1 MSTFLSIISF
11 IAFTTGGFILLNLS
25 FFDFTDDLASF
36 LNKEKKLTIK
46 EKINQINST
55 EDRGIRKV
63 VNEAKTIL
71 EITGRS
77 EKMNVLWIAS
87 IIFFIIGVVFSLSV
101 GNIFL
106 VPVLTIGLALLP
118 FWYIIYTSHSYQKET
133 NEELE
138 SALSTITTSYLRSEN
153 IIQAVE
159 ENIDYLNPP
168 VSEVF
173 SFFLSQT
180 KLITSNTKLAIK
192 NIKPKIY
199 NEVFQ
204 EWCDVLISCMDNK
217 NLKYTLVPI
226 VQKLSDERV
235 VSAELDTMLYE
246 PMKEYITM
254 AILLFSNIPIIKMLN
269 KDWYKILVTTIW
281 GKAAL
286 AVCVLVVFIS
296 LGGVIKHTRPIEYK
310 A

>member
-106 VPVLTIGLALLP
+106 VPVLAIGLALLP

-159 ENIDYLNPP
+159 ENID
-168 VSEVF
+168 
-173 SFFLSQT
+173 LS
-180 KLITSNTKLAIK
+180 LIHI
-192 NIKPKIY
+192 
-199 NEVFQ
+199 
-204 EWCDVLISCMDNK
+204 
-217 NLKYTLVPI
+217 
-226 VQKLSDERV
+226 
-235 VSAELDTMLYE
+235 
-246 PMKEYITM
+246 
-254 AILLFSNIPIIKMLN
+254 
-269 KDWYKILVTTIW
+269 
-281 GKAAL
+281 
-286 AVCVLVVFIS
+286 
-296 LGGVIKHTRPIEYK
+296 
-310 A
+310 

>member
-106 VPVLTIGLALLP
+106 VPVLAIGLALLP

-192 NIKPKIY
+192 NIKPKIH